1 MVLRLA
7 EQREVEAK
15 VRNMSYGARLA
26 WARGDEQ
33 RLLLV
38 ERACGYKRGW
48 TWHRLR
54 ELAEQR
60 GERRA

>member
-1 MVLRLA
+1 MALRVA
-7 EQREVEAK
+7 EQREVEANI
-15 VRNMSYGARLA
+15 RLMNYGARLA

-33 RLLLV
+33 RLRLV